1 MGHFSIKITPPTR
14 GTSGSAYSGARQDC
28 ADHGCQQGTIDSE
41 ERARRAVEHKSRS
54 PKAGRRS
61 RPELLEYYTKNRD
74 CASPIKKHRLSAASN
89 SYTPTNS
96 RMRIY
101 TPGILGNSDADE
113 ASAALYVSQ
122 TNLPGEFTRIPLLP
136 EVMRALMKPLL
147 ALTDSMY
154 LRVVLTISGRVKR
167 REGACIFRVG
177 PTPVRCISATL

>member
-1 MGHFSIKITPPTR
+1 MAR
-14 GTSGSAYSGARQDC
+14 ACRMRSGSNGVSLSFIRQFAITSRCTLPSRATSVGA
-28 ADHGCQQGTIDSE
+28 GTCFKPYGS
-41 ERARRAVEHKSRS
+41 RRLVAVGV
-54 PKAGRRS
+54 AGLYEG
-61 RPELLEYYTKNRD
+61 PD
-74 CASPIKKHRLSAASN
+74 GPCHAASN

-96 RMRIY
+96 RMRRY

-122 TNLPGEFTRIPLLP
+122 TNWPGEFTRIPLLP
-136 EVMRALMKPLL
+136 DVMRALMKPLL